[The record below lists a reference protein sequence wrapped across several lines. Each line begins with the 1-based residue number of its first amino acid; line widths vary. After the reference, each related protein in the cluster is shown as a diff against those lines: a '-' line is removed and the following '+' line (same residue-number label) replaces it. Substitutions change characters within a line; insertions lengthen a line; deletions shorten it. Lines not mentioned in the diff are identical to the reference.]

1 MKNSILSSYVK
12 AQRDRSEFD
21 RVLIAQEE
29 AVERDRELKRRRH
42 DKRRQ
47 HADEVRGQIRQK
59 EQETI
64 QERKSFFD
72 EGIRLDQEARER
84 REKLNQIKMRKL
96 QELRE
101 AGIPEKYCA
110 EVSRRINGPPATFSA
125 S

>member
-1 MKNSILSSYVK
+1 MK

-42 DKRRQ
+42 ENRRQ

-110 EVSRRINGPPATFSA
+110 EVSRRINGPSATFSA